1 MEVVVVSPFAEA
13 AAATVDVNISA
24 GDLFGIKGLCMI

>member
-1 MEVVVVSPFAEA
+1 MEVVVVSPFAE